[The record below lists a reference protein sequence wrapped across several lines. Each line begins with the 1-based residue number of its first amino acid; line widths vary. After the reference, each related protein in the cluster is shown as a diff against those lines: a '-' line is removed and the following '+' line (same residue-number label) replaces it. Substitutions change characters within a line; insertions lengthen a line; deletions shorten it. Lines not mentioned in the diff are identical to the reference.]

1 MQKEGRRG
9 RQRETG
15 KEGYKEGEN
24 SRRRKIEMEAERGR
38 ERAAPLFPQ
47 PVITSC
53 MFKQALV
60 KYPEEDPGSQA
71 QR

>member
-47 PVITSC
+47 PVITS
-53 MFKQALV
+53 
-60 KYPEEDPGSQA
+60 
-71 QR
+71 